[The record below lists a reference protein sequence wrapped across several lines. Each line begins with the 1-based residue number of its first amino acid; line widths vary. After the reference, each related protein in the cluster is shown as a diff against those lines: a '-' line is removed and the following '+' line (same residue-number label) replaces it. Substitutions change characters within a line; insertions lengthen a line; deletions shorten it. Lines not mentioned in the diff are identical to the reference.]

1 MQIRYYWYS
10 KAVINKV
17 VRHTIDAEPITD
29 WLYMQKEPTDSGNIK
44 ANFYAYYPS
53 INNGIFITSRTIWDN
68 DYSFILSMQNECE
81 CFSSPEKYMKHLD
94 WCVANAKWIGNA
106 EIELAMQIDANTVDT
121 YKTYRLDY
129 LTKQEEKSAVM
140 ALQRKEKRDKQER
153 IEKKNKETLVNAFLL
168 TVKNDG
174 KVNNANSV
182 LIDVCN
188 QFTIDIPI
196 KLKGW
201 IYKSLASITF
211 ANGEA
216 ISCAS
221 YGSKSTT
228 IFKYLKVLT
237 NRIKELEDEP
247 NEVITDDL
255 KHLFGLDKK

>member
-10 KAVINKV
+10 KTVINKV
-17 VRHTIDAEPITD
+17 VRHTVDAEPITD
-29 WLYMQKEPTDSGNIK
+29 WLYMQKESTDSGNVK

-53 INNGIFITSRTIWDN
+53 INNGIFLTSRTIWDN
-68 DYSFILSMQNECE
+68 DYSFIPSMQTECE
-81 CFSSPEKYMKHLD
+81 CFSSPEKYMEHLD
-94 WCVANAKWIGNA
+94 WCVANAKWVGNA
-106 EIELAMQIDANTVDT
+106 EIELAMQIDAKKANI
-121 YKTYRLDY
+121 YKEYRLDY
-129 LTKQEEKSAVM
+129 LAKQEEKSAVL
-140 ALQRKEKRDKQER
+140 ASQRKEKRDEQER
-153 IEKKNKETLVNAFLL
+153 IEKSNKEAIINAFLL
-168 TVKNDG
+168 TVKNGG

-188 QFTIDIPI
+188 QFGVGIPI

-201 IYKSLASITF
+201 IYKSLTSITF

-216 ISCAS
+216 ISYAS

-237 NRIKELEDEP
+237 DRIKELGNEPDEI
-247 NEVITDDL
+247 ITDDL